1 MHAETSGVGLFV
13 IGRQCNLVAVLNLF
27 GRSVR
32 VVKVAALFLVTAV
45 LAELAPFHAQTAASQ
60 PDGQGALRVVLL
72 GTQGGP
78 TFNAQRLGISTLVL
92 AGGERLLFDAGRG
105 VTSGLSRAAINPAD
119 VSKVFLTHL
128 HSDHVISLPELL
140 ISPWASQGRQVALR
154 VWGPSG
160 TRRMMQKFQEALAF
174 DIHVR
179 RDVDEKLPAEG
190 VRVVATDIR
199 EGVVYASNGV
209 TVTAFLVDHGPVK
222 PAFGYRVDFRGHSV
236 AMSGD
241 TGPSDNLVR
250 FATGVDLLIHDVG
263 RFKGD
268 PALAGSPDEL
278 LPNSR
283 QTRGQAKAVAA
294 HHTDGVEVGQ
304 VLARVKPK
312 LALLSH
318 YNVDPQATL
327 PLIQRNY
334 AGAVE
339 FGEDAMTVDVGDAV
353 IVNRAASA
361 R

>member
-1 MHAETSGVGLFV
+1 MEY
-13 IGRQCNLVAVLNLF
+13 
-27 GRSVR
+27 
-32 VVKVAALFLVTAV
+32 VKVAALFMVTLV
-45 LAELAPFHAQTAASQ
+45 LADPAPFHAQTAAAHLGGG
-60 PDGQGALRVVLL
+60 DGLRVVLL

-78 TFNAQRLGISTLVL
+78 TFNAQRLGIGTLVL

-105 VTSGLSRAAINPAD
+105 VTSGLSRVAINPAD

-140 ISPWASQGRQVALR
+140 ISPWASQGRQVPLR

-160 TRRMMQKFQEALAF
+160 TRRMMQKFQEALSF

-199 EGVVYASNGV
+199 EGVVYESNGV
-209 TVTAFLVDHGPVK
+209 KVTAFLVDHGPVK

-236 AMSGD
+236 ALSGD
-241 TGPSDNLVR
+241 TVPSDNLVR
-250 FATGVDLLIHDVG
+250 FTTGVDLLIHEVS

-268 PALAGSPDEL
+268 PALSGPPDEL

-283 QTRGQAKAVAA
+283 QTRGQAKTVAE

-304 VLARVKPK
+304 VLARVRPK
-312 LALLSH
+312 LAVFSH

-327 PLIQRNY
+327 PLIRRNY
-334 AGAVE
+334 DGAVE
-339 FGEDAMTVDVGDAV
+339 FGEDSMTIDVGDTV
-353 IVNRAASA
+353 TVNRVGSS